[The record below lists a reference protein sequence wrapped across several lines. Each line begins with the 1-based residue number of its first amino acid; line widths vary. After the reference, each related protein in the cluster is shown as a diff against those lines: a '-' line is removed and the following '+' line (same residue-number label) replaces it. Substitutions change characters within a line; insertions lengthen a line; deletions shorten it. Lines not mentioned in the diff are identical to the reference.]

1 MSWQKLATL
10 FALASIL
17 PAGTL
22 HLKTG
27 KITTPQNLTDYQ
39 ADPAKRFRANRSHY
53 LLQFRG
59 PVGQDQIDQL
69 EGKNA
74 LVTAW
79 VPDNAVVVAA
89 ADDFSTDGLA
99 LEFAGRLR
107 PEYKVSRLRGTAHVV
122 EFHSDVNPADAR
134 QLLAEQGLTVREHP
148 DLQSNHFLV
157 TGSVEG
163 LENWDEVAYVFPASR
178 DLVAGRRVYAC
189 ASVSSAHGAVPMFV
203 QAGEGWSTADLS
215 GATVQYAFAE
225 LTSKVAP
232 AVVTEEIT
240 RALMQWPK
248 YGNVHFVPG
257 TDPNAPQTVGIHFYS
272 YDHGDGSPFDG
283 PGGILAH
290 TFYPAPMNPEPIAGD
305 MHLDASEDW
314 HSGTNVDL
322 YTVALHEAGHALGLA
337 HTTQPGAVMYPY
349 YRLGAQISSDD
360 IAGIQALYGP
370 PNGSA
375 PVTPAVPMT
384 LTIQSPAASAST
396 LKASTAVSGTL
407 ANEVGASQVT
417 WQTDH
422 GSAGVAVGK
431 DSWSIATVP
440 LVLGANTITVS
451 AIDSTHQ
458 STSKSVVVTRTG
470 AGTTPV
476 QPGGGDVT
484 PPAISIT
491 SPSRTMVSTTLS
503 SITISGTASDN
514 VGVTQITWQNTLA
527 GSGTAVGTTTWSA
540 AAIPLY
546 PGTNNL
552 ILKAWDAAGNSSW
565 RSITVVRE

>member
-1 MSWQKLATL
+1 MSWQKLAAL
-10 FALASIL
+10 FAVASIL

-27 KITTPQNLTDYQ
+27 KITTPQSLTDYQ

-59 PVGQDQIDQL
+59 PVGQDQVEQL
-69 EGKNA
+69 AAKGA

-79 VPDNAVVVAA
+79 VPDNAVVVSAA
-89 ADDFSTDGLA
+89 NDFSVDGLD

-107 PEYKVSRLRGTAHVV
+107 SENKMSGLRGAAHVV
-122 EFHSDVNPADAR
+122 EFHSDVNAADAR

-148 DLQSNHFLV
+148 DLESNHYLV

-178 DLVAGRRVYAC
+178 DLISGRRVYAC
-189 ASVSSAHGAVPMFV
+189 ASASSVHGAVPMFV
-203 QAGEGWSTADLS
+203 KVGEGWATVGLS
-215 GATVQYAFAE
+215 GATLQYAFSD

-248 YGNVHFVPG
+248 YGNVHFVAG

-272 YDHGDGSPFDG
+272 GDHGDGSPFDG
-283 PGGILAH
+283 PGGVLAH
-290 TFYPAPMNPEPIAGD
+290 TFYPSPMNPEPIAGD

-314 HSGTNVDL
+314 HSGANVDL
-322 YTVALHEAGHALGLA
+322 FTVALHEAGHALGLA
-337 HTTQPGAVMYPY
+337 HSSQPGAIMYPY

-370 PNGSA
+370 ANGSA
-375 PVTPAVPMT
+375 PATPDVPMT
-384 LTIQSPAASAST
+384 LTIQSPAAGSST
-396 LKASTAVSGTL
+396 IKTSTAVSGTL
-407 ANEVGASQVT
+407 VNEVGASQVN

-422 GSAGVAVGK
+422 GSSGVAVGTA
-431 DSWSIATVP
+431 SWSIATVP
-440 LVLGANTITVS
+440 LVVGTNTITVS
-451 AIDSTHQ
+451 AVDSTHQ
-458 STSKSVVVTRTG
+458 NTSKSVVVTRTA
-470 AGTTPV
+470 AGTTPA
-476 QPGGGDVT
+476 PTGGGDVM
-484 PPAISIT
+484 PPAITIT
-491 SPSRTMVSTTLS
+491 SPNRTIVSTTSS
-503 SITISGTASDN
+503 SITVSGTASDN
-514 VGVTQITWQNTLA
+514 VGVVKVTWQNTLA
-527 GSGTAVGTTTWSA
+527 GSGTAVGTNTWTA
-540 AAIPLY
+540 TAIPLY
-546 PGTNNL
+546 SGTNTL